1 MNKTRT
7 MSQRAAKD
15 CLGTPEAFKGGCVV
29 TKNGS
34 AELYIQT
41 ADEREQEQRVID
53 AERQANALLKLAMM
67 AKQDV
72 ATDRVHSK
80 EAVLERLRAARS

>member
-1 MNKTRT
+1 MNKTNT

-15 CLGTPEAFKGGCVV
+15 SLGNPDAFKGGCVV
-29 TKNGS
+29 TKNGM

-41 ADEREQEQRVID
+41 AEEREQEERILH

-67 AKQDV
+67 AKEDV
-72 ATDRVHSK
+72 ASGRVHSK
-80 EAVLERLRAARS
+80 EEVLDRLHAARS

>member
-1 MNKTRT
+1 MNKTQT

-15 CLGTPEAFKGGCVV
+15 CLGIPDAFKGGCVV
-29 TKNGS
+29 TKNGT

-41 ADEREQEQRVID
+41 AAERAQEERILH

-67 AKQDV
+67 AKEDI
-72 ATDRVHSK
+72 ATGRVHSK
-80 EAVLERLRAARS
+80 EQMQDRLRAARS

>member
-1 MNKTRT
+1 MNKTHT

-15 CLGTPEAFKGGCVV
+15 CLGNPDAFKGGCVV
-29 TKNGS
+29 TKNGT

-41 ADEREQEQRVID
+41 AEEREQEERIFH

-67 AKQDV
+67 AKEDV
-72 ATDRVHSK
+72 AAGRVHSK
-80 EAVLERLRAARS
+80 EEVLERLRAARS

>member
-1 MNKTRT
+1 

-15 CLGTPEAFKGGCVV
+15 CLGNPDAFKGGCVV
-29 TKNGS
+29 TKNGT

-41 ADEREQEQRVID
+41 AEEREQEERILH

-67 AKQDV
+67 AKEDV
-72 ATDRVHSK
+72 TGGRVYSK
-80 EAVLERLRAARS
+80 NRC